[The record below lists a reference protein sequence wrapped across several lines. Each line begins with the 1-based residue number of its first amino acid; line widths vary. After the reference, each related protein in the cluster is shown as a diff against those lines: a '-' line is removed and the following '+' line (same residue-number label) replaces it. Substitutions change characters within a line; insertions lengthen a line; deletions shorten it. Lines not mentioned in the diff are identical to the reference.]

1 MNNKLT
7 EILEH
12 KKREVELAKERLPF
26 AMLIDQLATL
36 SQTAAFADVL
46 RSHEN
51 GEVTC
56 IAEIKKASPTKGVIS
71 KSFNVEKI
79 AREYRQG
86 GAAALSVLTDMKY
99 FQGHNDFVGSAKG
112 ASHLPILRK
121 DFIVD
126 EYQIYE
132 SRLIGADALLL
143 IVAALTDHQLRS
155 YLTTAED
162 LTLSALVECHSKE
175 EIERAVQA
183 GATILG
189 INNRDLQ
196 TFTVNVNLSLQL
208 KNFIPNDCIAVSESG
223 VRNYHTVEALAQA
236 GFDAILVGEHLM
248 LQVDKAKALKELL
261 GKRIEA

>member
-1 MNNKLT
+1 MNNKLD
-7 EILEH
+7 EILEY
-12 KKREVELAKERLPF
+12 KKKEVELAKEHLPF
-26 AMLIDQLATL
+26 AMLIDQISTL
-36 SQTAAFADVL
+36 SPTAEFADVL
-46 RSHEN
+46 RSHDN

-56 IAEIKKASPTKGVIS
+56 IAEIKKASPSKGVIS

-86 GAAALSVLTDMKY
+86 GAATLSVLTDMKY
-99 FQGHNDFVGSAKG
+99 FQGHNNHIGSAKG

-132 SRLIGADALLL
+132 SRLIGADAILL

-162 LTLSALVECHSKE
+162 LTLSVLVECHSKE
-175 EIERAVQA
+175 EIDRALQA
-183 GATILG
+183 GATMIG
-189 INNRDLQ
+189 VNNRDLQ
-196 TFTVNVNLSLQL
+196 TFTVNVNLSVHL
-208 KNFIPNDCIAVSESG
+208 KNFIPNECIAVSESG
-223 VRNYHTVEALAQA
+223 IRNYHTVEALAQA

-248 LQVDKAKALKELL
+248 QQTDKARGLKELL